1 MADGL
6 AYFKAVYGTVPTW
19 ISSMHEHNPRML
31 KHYTDLRGEAFAAG
45 ALSSRDKDD
54 LIMAVNVARLYAPS
68 MLNHVKGMVAAGAS
82 MAEFIEY
89 FWVAYCYQGDQAL
102 LMSTQAL
109 ALALQLRGQTVPPAL
124 LLAQDVEAVL
134 AQYQA
139 LTEPDQLNHL
149 NRIIAYYQSNDRAAL
164 EQAVFEQGLLSS
176 KIKLLAML
184 GNYMVNLQAAQ
195 ASCWLTQARAAGV
208 SDGELADLGF
218 VCLLTAGI
226 PAWFECCDLLTASP
240 SLA

>member
-19 ISSMHEHNPRML
+19 ISSMHEHNPNML

-124 LLAQDVEAVL
+124 LLAQDVETIL

-149 NRIIAYYQSNDRAAL
+149 NHIIACYQANDRAAL
-164 EQAVFEQGLLSS
+164 EQAVFEQGLLPS

-184 GNYMVNLQAAQ
+184 GNYVVTLQAAQ
-195 ASCWLTQARAAGV
+195 ADTWLARARAVGV

-226 PAWFECCDLLTASP
+226 PAWFESCDV
-240 SLA
+240 LAA

>member
-1 MADGL
+1 
-6 AYFKAVYGTVPTW
+6 
-19 ISSMHEHNPRML
+19 
-31 KHYTDLRGEAFAAG
+31 
-45 ALSSRDKDD
+45 
-54 LIMAVNVARLYAPS
+54 
-68 MLNHVKGMVAAGAS
+68 

-89 FWVAYCYQGDQAL
+89 FWVVYCYQGGKAL
-102 LMSTQAL
+102 LMPTQAL
-109 ALALQLRGQTVPPAL
+109 ALVLQLRGQTVPPAL

-149 NRIIAYYQSNDRAAL
+149 NHIIACYQANDRAAL
-164 EQAVFEQGLLSS
+164 EQAVFEQGLLPS

-184 GNYMVNLQAAQ
+184 GNYVVTLQAAQ
-195 ASCWLTQARAAGV
+195 ASTWLARARAAGV

-226 PAWFECCDLLTASP
+226 PAWFECCDLLVA
-240 SLA
+240 

>member
-139 LTEPDQLNHL
+139 LTEPDQLSHL
-149 NRIIAYYQSNDRAAL
+149 NHIIACYQTNDRAAL

-184 GNYMVNLQAAQ
+184 GNDVVNLQAAQ
-195 ASCWLTQARAAGV
+195 ASQWLTRARAAG
-208 SDGELADLGF
+208 GEQWRIGRLGF
-218 VCLLTAGI
+218 CV
-226 PAWFECCDLLTASP
+226 
-240 SLA
+240 LAHRWHTRLV